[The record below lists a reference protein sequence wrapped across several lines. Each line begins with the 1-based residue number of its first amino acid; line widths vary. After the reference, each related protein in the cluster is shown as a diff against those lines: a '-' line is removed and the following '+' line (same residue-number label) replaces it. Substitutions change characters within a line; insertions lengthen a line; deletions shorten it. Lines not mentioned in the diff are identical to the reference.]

1 MCGIAG
7 LLLSDPSAQAP
18 ADLLGAM
25 LQSLRHRG
33 PDDEGGRVDGP
44 LAMGMR
50 RLSVIDLATGHQ
62 PIRNEDDSVWVVC
75 NGEIYNFPELRRT
88 LEARQHRFATHSDTE
103 VIVHL
108 YEDFGDDFVDHLAG
122 MFAIALWDA
131 RRRRLVLARDRLG
144 IKPLYYYDGPERIV
158 FGSEVKALLTAG
170 IDREI
175 DLQALHDYLSF
186 NYVPGPRSIFRHVR
200 KLPPGHLLVC
210 EGGRTMLRRYWRLP
224 QPTASSTLSE
234 AELVG
239 ELRTLLGKTVA
250 EHLAS
255 DVPLG
260 VFLSGGVDS
269 GSLVALASEASPT
282 RLRTFSIGFEDPS
295 YDELATARRVAERF
309 GTEHHELVIRPDAVR
324 LVPELARF
332 FDEPFADSSA
342 IPVYYVAR
350 LAREHVK
357 VALSGE
363 GGDEVFGGYETYAA
377 YHMAQA
383 YKRLPRILSQ
393 DWIPRLVQ
401 ALPVSDRRVSF
412 DYRAKRFVEGALLPP
427 ADGHYH
433 WKVIFAEGAKERL
446 YARGVNGFADPCRL
460 YRDAWDH
467 SHANDPL
474 LRLQQ
479 VDQAVYLPDDILVK
493 ADRMT
498 MANSLEGRVPFLDH
512 RVVEF
517 AAKLPANLRVRGIRT
532 KVLLKR
538 AMRASLPAEVIGGR
552 KRGFNVPI
560 PIWLRGQLRDFVNDV
575 LHPRRVRDAGF
586 FDPRAVRDL
595 IQDHAERRHDRSR
608 NIWGLLMFELW
619 REEYAE
625 QPQRA
630 AQADEVSLR

>member
-7 LLLSDPSAQAP
+7 MLLSDPSARAS
-18 ADLLGAM
+18 ADLLSAM
-25 LQSLRHRG
+25 LCSLRHRG
-33 PDDEGGRVDGP
+33 PDDEGRHVDGP
-44 LAMGMR
+44 VAIGMR
-50 RLSVIDLATGHQ
+50 RLSIIDLATGHQ
-62 PIRNEDDSVWVVC
+62 PIHNEDGSLWVVC
-75 NGEIYNFPELRRT
+75 NGEIYNFPQLRRE
-88 LEARQHRFATHSDTE
+88 LEARGHLFTTHSDTE

-144 IKPLYYYDGPERIV
+144 IKPLYYHDGAHRIV
-158 FGSEVKALLTAG
+158 FGSEIKALLCTG

-186 NYVPGPRSIFRHVR
+186 NYVPGPRSIFRQVR
-200 KLPPGHLLVC
+200 KLAPGHLLVC
-210 EGGRTMLRRYWRLP
+210 EGGRTILRRYWRLP
-224 QPTASSTLSE
+224 GPIAVSTRSE
-234 AELVG
+234 AELAG
-239 ELRTLLGKTVA
+239 ELRGLLRKTVA

-260 VFLSGGVDS
+260 IFLSGGVDS
-269 GSLVALASEASPT
+269 GSLVALASEAPST
-282 RLRTFSIGFEDPS
+282 RLRTFSIGFEHPS
-295 YDELATARRVAERF
+295 YDELAIARTVAERF

-324 LVPELARF
+324 LVPELVRF

-393 DWIPRLVQ
+393 QWIPHIVR

-412 DYRAKRFVEGALLPP
+412 DYRAKRFVDGALLPA

-433 WKVIFAEGAKERL
+433 WKVIFSEAAKESL

-460 YRDAWDH
+460 YRGAWDH
-467 SHANDPL
+467 SRAGDPL

-517 AAKLPANLRVRGIRT
+517 AATLPPRLRVRGLRT

-538 AMRASLPAEVIGGR
+538 AMGASLPAEVIGRR
-552 KRGFNVPI
+552 KQGFNVPI
-560 PIWLRGQLRDFVNDV
+560 PVWIRGELRDFVNDV

-586 FDPRAVRDL
+586 FDPRAVQDL
-595 IQDHAERRHDRSR
+595 IRDHAEHRNDWSR
-608 NIWGLLMFELW
+608 NLWGLLMFELW
-619 REEYAE
+619 REEYVE
-625 QPQRA
+625 QPHPAARA
-630 AQADEVSLR
+630 HEVSLQ